1 MGDDK
6 HPLEMEARMFWC
18 AASAY
23 RQLVREGAEAP
34 EIIDAL
40 DEIDVLALWTGW
52 PQIFD
57 RANAMLP
64 VPKRKKEMV
73 R

>member
-23 RQLVREGAEAP
+23 RRLVKDKAP
-34 EIIDAL
+34 DKEIEEAL
-40 DEIDVLALWTGW
+40 DEIDLLVMWTGW

-64 VPKRKKEMV
+64 APKRKKEMV

>member
-18 AASAY
+18 CASAY
-23 RQLVREGAEAP
+23 RRLVRIGAPDKEVS
-34 EIIDAL
+34 EAL
-40 DEIDVLALWTGW
+40 DEVDWLAMWTGW
-52 PQIFD
+52 PQIFS
-57 RANAMLP
+57 RVNAMLP
-64 VPKRKKEMV
+64 EAKRKKEMV

>member
-1 MGDDK
+1 MGGDK

-23 RQLVREGAEAP
+23 RRLVNGKAP
-34 EIIDAL
+34 DKEIEEAL
-40 DEIDVLALWTGW
+40 DEIDVLAMWTNW
-52 PQIFD
+52 PQIFS
-57 RANAMLP
+57 RVNAMLP
-64 VPKRKKEMV
+64 EAKRKKEMV